1 MAGTSI
7 PYPQPYTQ
15 QDEQRATRR
24 IERPVSRDR
33 QMGVIKIIVG
43 VALLIVLAVVGM
55 LVLG

>member
-24 IERPVSRDR
+24 IERPLPRNRRAGIV
-33 QMGVIKIIVG
+33 KILVG
-43 VALLIVLAVVGM
+43 AVLLIVLAVLGL
-55 LVLG
+55 LVLS

>member
-1 MAGTSI
+1 MSGTSI

-24 IERPVSRDR
+24 IERPVPRDR

>member
-24 IERPVSRDR
+24 IEKPLPRDHR
-33 QMGVIKIIVG
+33 TGVLKILTGLVILM
-43 VALLIVLAVVGM
+43 ALLFLGL